1 MLRRK
6 DVLRFYRKAPRGI
19 RLYLRAKLRIC
30 PLLRLEELYPGA
42 GKIVD
47 LGCGN
52 GTFANILKLGAPD
65 REILGVDLD
74 PRKVEAARA
83 AHAGVEGLE
92 FREGDIAATDYPPAD
107 VYSLVDVLYLVP
119 FDKQEE
125 ILRKCHA
132 ALRPGGTLMIKEM
145 DKRPRWKYAWN
156 LCQETIAVKVV
167 GFTLGSRF
175 YFRSGEEY
183 RRLLESLGF
192 KAEVIRLDRGQAYP
206 HIAILGVKG
215 K

>member
-6 DVLRFYRKAPRGI
+6 DILRLYRTAPRGT
-19 RLYLRAKLRIC
+19 RLYLRLKLRIC
-30 PLLRLEELYPGA
+30 PLLPLEELYPTA
-42 GKIVD
+42 GKVVD

-52 GTFANILKLGAPD
+52 GTFSNILKVGGPERDVLG
-65 REILGVDLD
+65 IDLD

-83 AHAGVEGLE
+83 AHAGVAGLE
-92 FREGDIAATDYPPAD
+92 FREGDIAAMDYPAAD
-107 VYSLVDVLYLVP
+107 VYSLVDVLYLIP
-119 FDKQEE
+119 FNKQEE
-125 ILRKCHA
+125 ILRKCRA
-132 ALRPGGTLMIKEM
+132 ALRPGGTLIIKEM
-145 DKRPRWKYAWN
+145 DTRPRWKYLCN
-156 LCQETIAVKVV
+156 LFQETVAVKLV

-175 YFRSGEEY
+175 YFRSAADY
-183 RRLLESLGF
+183 VRLAESLGF